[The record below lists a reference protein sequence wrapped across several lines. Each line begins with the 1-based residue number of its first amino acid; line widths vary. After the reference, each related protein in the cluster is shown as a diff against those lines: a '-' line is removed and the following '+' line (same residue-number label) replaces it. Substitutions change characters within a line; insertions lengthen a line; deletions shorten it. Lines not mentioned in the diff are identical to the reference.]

1 MWTPIIFFVLLSV
14 LVLVHEIGHFLAAK
28 KIGVKVEEFG
38 LGYPPRLFGKKI
50 GETIYSLNLLPFGGF
65 VKLFGENGESHSDK
79 ASRDKGSESKR
90 AFYNRSKLERAIIL
104 VAGVSMNFLLGVVVI
119 SIIFTNGVLI
129 PSEKVYVQQVI
140 KNSPAFLA
148 GIKENDQIVSLN
160 GKAIKTPQ
168 DLIVQTKEGAGKEVS
183 LVIKRCTLEKIDNV
197 PTGKENNCS
206 TIEKVLVPRTNV
218 SPKEGPMGV
227 AISNLVVKKYP
238 LWQAPIYGTREAFRM
253 SYLIAEGV
261 LKIFGQLIFKANL
274 PSDVAGPIGIYQ
286 ITSEAVKFGPL
297 AILQLLGLL
306 SLNLAV
312 VNILPI
318 PALDGGRLAMIFL
331 EVIVGKRK
339 LERYENL
346 VSSIGFAT
354 IIGLIVLITFSD
366 LNRIFKFQE
375 LIKHFSLPFR

>member
-65 VKLFGENGESHSDK
+65 VKLFGENGPASAK
-79 ASRDKGSESKR
+79 ASVSKQ
-90 AFYNRSKLERAIIL
+90 AFYSRNKLERAIIL
-104 VAGVSMNFLLGVVVI
+104 IAGVFMNFLLGVVVI

-148 GIKENDQIVSLN
+148 GIEENDQIVSLN

-168 DLIVQTKEGAGKEVS
+168 DLIAQTKEGAGKEAS

-261 LKIFGQLIFKANL
+261 FKIFGQLIFKANL

-375 LIKHFSLPFR
+375 LIKHLPLPFK

>member
-1 MWTPIIFFVLLSV
+1 M
-14 LVLVHEIGHFLAAK
+14 
-28 KIGVKVEEFG
+28 
-38 LGYPPRLFGKKI
+38 
-50 GETIYSLNLLPFGGF
+50 
-65 VKLFGENGESHSDK
+65 
-79 ASRDKGSESKR
+79 
-90 AFYNRSKLERAIIL
+90 
-104 VAGVSMNFLLGVVVI
+104 
-119 SIIFTNGVLI
+119 
-129 PSEKVYVQQVI
+129 
-140 KNSPAFLA
+140 
-148 GIKENDQIVSLN
+148 
-160 GKAIKTPQ
+160 
-168 DLIVQTKEGAGKEVS
+168 
-183 LVIKRCTLEKIDNV
+183 LVIKRCTLERIDNV

-206 TIEKVLVPRTNV
+206 TLEASLVPRTNV

-227 AISNLVVKKYP
+227 AISNLIVKKYP
-238 LWQAPIYGTREAFRM
+238 LWQAPIFGTKEAFRM

-286 ITSEAVKFGPL
+286 ITNEAVKFGPI

-331 EVIVGKRK
+331 EAIVGKKK
-339 LERYENL
+339 LERYDNL

-354 IIGLIVLITFSD
+354 IVGLIVLITFND

-375 LIKHFSLPFR
+375 LLNNLPLPFK

>member
-1 MWTPIIFFVLLSV
+1 MWTPIIFFVLLSI

-38 LGYPPRLFGKKI
+38 LGYPPRLLGKKI

-65 VKLFGENGESHSDK
+65 VKLFGENGPPS
-79 ASRDKGSESKR
+79 SKTSTGKE
-90 AFYNRSKLERAIIL
+90 AFYSRNKLERAIIL
-104 VAGVSMNFLLGVVVI
+104 IAGVFMNFVLGVVVI

-129 PSEKVYVQQVI
+129 PSEKVYVQQVL
-140 KNSPAFLA
+140 KDSPAFLA
-148 GIKENDQIVSLN
+148 GIKENDQIISLN
-160 GKAIKTPQ
+160 GKAIKNPQ
-168 DLIVQTKEGAGKEVS
+168 DLIEQTKQGAGKKVL
-183 LVIKRCTLEKIDNV
+183 LVIKRCTLERIDNV

-206 TIEKVLVPRTNV
+206 TLEASLVPRTNV

-227 AISNLVVKKYP
+227 AISNLIVKKYP
-238 LWQAPIYGTREAFRM
+238 LWQAPIFGTKEAFRM

-286 ITSEAVKFGPL
+286 ITNEAVKFGPI

-331 EVIVGKRK
+331 EAIVGKKK
-339 LERYENL
+339 LERYDNL

-354 IIGLIVLITFSD
+354 IVGLIVLITFND

-375 LIKHFSLPFR
+375 LLNNLPLPFK

>member
-50 GETIYSLNLLPFGGF
+50 GETIYSFNLLPFGGF
-65 VKLFGENGESHSDK
+65 VKLFGENGPASTK
-79 ASRDKGSESKR
+79 ASAGKQ
-90 AFYNRSKLERAIIL
+90 AFYSRNKLERAIIL
-104 VAGVSMNFLLGVVVI
+104 IAGVSMNFLLGVVVI

-129 PSEKVYVQQVI
+129 PSEKVYIQQVI

-168 DLIVQTKEGAGKEVS
+168 DLIAQTKESAGKETS
-183 LVIKRCTLEKIDNV
+183 LVIKRCALEKIDNV

-238 LWQAPIYGTREAFRM
+238 FWQAPIYGTREAFRM

-375 LIKHFSLPFR
+375 LIKNLPIPFK